1 VDLEQQAA
9 AVLGVLEEAL
19 VQRAL
24 VGLEIH
30 LQLPLPKEVLVET
43 LQHQTAVAAAVVQA
57 QQALTAAF
65 KVVVLVVPAQ
75 HQALAALQYHM
86 LAAAAVVVMIP

>member
-1 VDLEQQAA
+1 LEQQAA

-19 VQRAL
+19 VQRAQ
-24 VGLEIH
+24 VGPEIH

-43 LQHQTAVAAAVVQA
+43 LQHQTAAVVAAEQA

-65 KVVVLVVPAQ
+65 KVVVLVVLAQ

-86 LAAAAVVVMIP
+86 LAAAEVVVTIP